1 MATWHKAKPSAP
13 SPLIAVQAGTRRIAL
28 RRPTNYYRSKMAQPY
43 AKRSYIPKSEVKS
56 GSPSQAIED
65 SKRKSSLLKDNS
77 WIRKDMDEDEP
88 VDRDPNFGRAVL
100 SRFKS
105 NEKLDSKQPV
115 KDTSTTTSSKTSNP
129 ASTSVQSLTKK
140 FGGSQDQLSKT
151 SSPPPSYERATA
163 YSKRS
168 TLPKTTPPE
177 GTTTS
182 VTTKST
188 VDGKV
193 TETTVTTTSSS
204 ARTPVTKRPT
214 KTETFTERV
223 FSDVKSS
230 SKPKPSTLP
239 PKPSKTNGVTD
250 PEVTSSKGTLGVS
263 STKTTEVT
271 TVTTPKET
279 SEGGA
284 LDTLSDTFTTTT
296 TTKTVY
302 STNDSPKTPEVT
314 TVTTPKETIKDGHL
328 DSLADTLISTP
339 KSSLYSTPDRDYST
353 TYSTVSSPTSTTTRT
368 SIRTYSS
375 SDYSPTKTSSYSF
388 STEPSYEYTSVSS
401 PTVYT
406 KTSSYL
412 ENRPLDSYSDTI
424 VTKPISTV
432 YSTSDR
438 SIIGKDMCTYCR
450 KPLNSE
456 PKMILEDMQIHCHA
470 SCFMCEVCNRSLGHL
485 KAGDSMWIYRRTVHC
500 DRCFEMTREKWHR

>member
-1 MATWHKAKPSAP
+1 MKN
-13 SPLIAVQAGTRRIAL
+13 SPFLRHAGDVKNCGCRVCVVLWA
-28 RRPTNYYRSKMAQPY
+28 
-43 AKRSYIPKSEVKS
+43 EVKS

-105 NEKLDSKQPV
+105 NEKLD
-115 KDTSTTTSSKTSNP
+115 
-129 ASTSVQSLTKK
+129 
-140 FGGSQDQLSKT
+140 
-151 SSPPPSYERATA
+151 
-163 YSKRS
+163 
-168 TLPKTTPPE
+168 
-177 GTTTS
+177 
-182 VTTKST
+182 
-188 VDGKV
+188 
-193 TETTVTTTSSS
+193 
-204 ARTPVTKRPT
+204 RTPVTKRPT

-230 SKPKPSTLP
+230 SKP
-239 PKPSKTNGVTD
+239 PKI
-250 PEVTSSKGTLGVS
+250 
-263 STKTTEVT
+263 
-271 TVTTPKET
+271 
-279 SEGGA
+279 
-284 LDTLSDTFTTTT
+284 
-296 TTKTVY
+296 
-302 STNDSPKTPEVT
+302 PEVT
-314 TVTTPKETIKDGHL
+314 TVTTPKETMKDG
-328 DSLADTLISTP
+328 
-339 KSSLYSTPDRDYST
+339 
-353 TYSTVSSPTSTTTRT
+353 
-368 SIRTYSS
+368 
-375 SDYSPTKTSSYSF
+375 
-388 STEPSYEYTSVSS
+388 YEYTSVSS

-500 DRCFEMTREKWHR
+500 DRCFEMTRGTVP